1 MHKTDPW
8 LPIAQACMALHQIHT
23 LRDGET
29 MEDFPPHCL
38 TSFHC
43 TGISCAEKRHTIF
56 STQSFVNISLIR
68 QSLVPTF
75 SQVSKRVH
83 RIQLCVVR
91 PKQQARLYLLVLI
104 PSNDDV
110 SMLLTIF
117 LQYAVPEIEVC

>member
-1 MHKTDPW
+1 
-8 LPIAQACMALHQIHT
+8 LS
-23 LRDGET
+23 
-29 MEDFPPHCL
+29 
-38 TSFHC
+38 TSASSD
-43 TGISCAEKRHTIF
+43 IE
-56 STQSFVNISLIR
+56 
-68 QSLVPTF
+68 SLVPTF

-117 LQYAVPEIEVC
+117 PQYAVPEIEVC